1 MPRITMIKTKLMSRA
16 VAWGLAILLVGAV
29 PWPAIADYPGKYLE
43 ICYSYEAYKKPN
55 FHLVKKVWVTSE
67 AGINGTNGTVSG
79 SEGYKTMEYFS
90 GPNNSDITTYT
101 EIDNDTKFEI
111 LYIRK
116 INELMDDEW
125 IPGAKWFTKSPLTW
139 MRNPYD
145 SAYYCQV
152 MWKD

>member
-67 AGINGTNGTVSG
+67 AGINGTLYD
-79 SEGYKTMEYFS
+79 SESDKTIEYFL
-90 GPNNSDITTYT
+90 GPNNSDTTTKT
-101 EIDNDTKFEI
+101 EIDNDTRFKI
-111 LYIRK
+111 LYIRT
-116 INELMDDEW
+116 INELMDDDW
-125 IPGAKWFTKSPLTW
+125 IPGAKWLPKSSLILGS
-139 MRNPYD
+139 RNPYD
-145 SAYYCQV
+145 STYYCQI